1 MPSATP
7 ALAPTLKPDITV
19 AADGTGDFKTV
30 EAAVASIPKENRQR
44 MIVLVK
50 NGTYHEKVRIDASDV
65 TLLGES
71 REDTRIEFAQSA
83 AQARTA
89 KDNLGTAVLNINGDD
104 CVVQNLTVHN
114 TNNVVG
120 IHAFAIYGR
129 GDRTVITDA
138 NVWSAGND
146 TLSLWRTSDG
156 MFSADAGAHTSP
168 NGRYY
173 HARLDVCG
181 SIDFVCPR
189 GWCYMVDSQI
199 HEMNPNSGASIWQD
213 GNRDKS
219 MKFTLRGCRFDGVPF
234 QLARHHHDAQIL
246 LLDCTFSSAMLDRQP
261 KRVIYP
267 LDGGTPTAAD
277 IQNNKEHDPTNIWGE
292 RFYYYNCH
300 RDGGDFAW
308 FRDNLSS
315 AAGAPRPEQVTAAWT
330 FDGKWDPENKIGPS
344 ISKVAAQG
352 GQIAVTF
359 SENVTVKGHPRLAL
373 RSGGFADYAGC
384 SGNTVLFNAPI
395 AAGVATGI
403 DLAGGAIVATE
414 ASVNLRPARL
424 DLPAS

>member
-1 MPSATP
+1 M
-7 ALAPTLKPDITV
+7 
-19 AADGTGDFKTV
+19 
-30 EAAVASIPKENRQR
+30 
-44 MIVLVK
+44 
-50 NGTYHEKVRIDASDV
+50 
-65 TLLGES
+65 
-71 REDTRIEFAQSA
+71 
-83 AQARTA
+83 
-89 KDNLGTAVLNINGDD
+89 
-104 CVVQNLTVHN
+104 HN

-156 MFSADAGAHTSP
+156 MFSEDAAAHTSP

-181 SIDFVCPR
+181 SIDFICPR

-199 HEMNPNSGASIWQD
+199 HEMNPNNGASVWQD

-234 QLARHHHDAQIL
+234 QLARHHHDAQL
-246 LLDCTFSSAMLDRQP
+246 LFLDCTFSSTMLDRQP

-267 LDGGTPTAAD
+267 LNGGTPTAAD

-308 FRDNLSS
+308 FKDNLGS
-315 AAGAPRPEQVTAAWT
+315 AAGAPKPEQVTAAWT
-330 FDGKWDPENKIGPS
+330 FDGKWDPENKAGPS
-344 ISKVAAQG
+344 ISKIEAQG

-359 SENVTVKGHPRLAL
+359 SENVTVKGHPRLTL
-373 RSGGFADYAGC
+373 RSGGMADYAGC
-384 SGNTVLFNAPI
+384 SGSTVLFNAPI
-395 AAGVATGI
+395 AGAAVTGV
-403 DLAGGAIVATE
+403 DLAGGAIMATE
-414 ASVNLRPARL
+414 ASAALRFASL
-424 DLPAS
+424 GLPPQG